1 MERISFEF
9 DASFALLLW
18 FGLLISF
25 MRKRSYVF
33 FSFCFYG
40 YNIVT
45 KTDSLNVYDLV
56 HLKEKCLRNCKTCDY
71 EKVLQGLFL
80 GSYREQIFNAN
91 L

>member
-1 MERISFEF
+1 MERIRFEF

-45 KTDSLNVYDLV
+45 RTKIRFSNIGCTQTNIQWTL
-56 HLKEKCLRNCKTCDY
+56 
-71 EKVLQGLFL
+71 
-80 GSYREQIFNAN
+80 
-91 L
+91 